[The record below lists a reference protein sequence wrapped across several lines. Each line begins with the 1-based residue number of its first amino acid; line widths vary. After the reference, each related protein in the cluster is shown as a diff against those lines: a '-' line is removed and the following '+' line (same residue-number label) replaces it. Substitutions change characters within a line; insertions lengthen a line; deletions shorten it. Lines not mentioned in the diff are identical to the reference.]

1 MDTAGDQI
9 MASPKSV
16 KMGSAVAPAETVEVP
31 EADTADPGEVSKIKA
46 EQLQTKSGKYGKVT
60 LPPVKAEPEQ
70 PGSSEEKKLSWI
82 EIELVD
88 EENKPVPGEPYKIT
102 TSDNKVESGTL
113 DNKGFARVEGIEPGT
128 CKVTFPKLDK
138 DAWEK
143 A

>member
-1 MDTAGDQI
+1 

>member
-1 MDTAGDQI
+1 

-31 EADTADPGEVSKIKA
+31 EADVADPGEVSKIKA
-46 EQLQTKSGKYGKVT
+46 EQLQTKSGKYGTVKT
-60 LPPVKAEPEQ
+60 EPVKPK
-70 PGSSEEKKLSWI
+70 PDDGKSEDKKLSWI

-88 EENKPVPGEPYKIT
+88 EDNKPVPGEPYKIT
-102 TSDNKVESGTL
+102 TSDNKVAEGTL
-113 DNKGFARVEGIEPGT
+113 DNKGFARVDGIEPGS